1 MKIVFNLLAGEKPAA
16 RYGIGDTPAGR
27 CLIADTNRGV
37 CWLSF
42 HSTAKEEE
50 EGIAELT
57 AFWGDDKLTLDIDH
71 AKSLIGRI
79 FSQKRS
85 GNESVSVLVSGTPFQ
100 LAQWRTLTELKH
112 GETIS
117 YGELAARSG
126 SPRAVR
132 AAGTAIGRNN
142 VSFLIPC
149 HRVVRSDGSVGHYR
163 WGSKIK
169 EKLLAWE
176 KG

>member
-1 MKIVFNLLAGEKPAA
+1 MKIHFNLLAGEKPAA
-16 RYGIGDTPAGR
+16 RYGIGDTPVGR
-27 CLIADTNRGV
+27 CLIADTARGV

-42 HSTAKEEE
+42 PNGSEES
-50 EGIAELT
+50 AVDELKT
-57 AFWGDDKLTLDIDH
+57 FWGEDKLTLDINH
-71 AKSLIGRI
+71 AKSLTNRI

-85 GNESVSVLVSGTPFQ
+85 ENESVTVLVSGTPFQ

-112 GETIS
+112 GETIT
-117 YGELAARSG
+117 YGELAVRSG
-126 SPRAVR
+126 TPRAVR

-149 HRVVRSDGSVGHYR
+149 HRVVRSDGSVGRYR

-169 EKLLAWE
+169 EKLLVWE
-176 KG
+176 KE